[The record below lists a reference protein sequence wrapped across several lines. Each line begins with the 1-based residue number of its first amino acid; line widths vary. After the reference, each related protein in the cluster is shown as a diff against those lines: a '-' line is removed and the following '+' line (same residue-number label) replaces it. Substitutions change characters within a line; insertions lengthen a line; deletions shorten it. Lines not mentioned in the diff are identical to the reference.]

1 MRAFNSIL
9 TYQIYRLCCIS
20 PVIAAKLVEGCEIT
34 VGMQDSKKKGEWPY
48 AGTIDALKGMGAKC
62 VERDVNQTHVD
73 TNRKIV
79 STPAFMKT
87 AAFHEVYDGIGK
99 MVEEVLKLA

>member
-1 MRAFNSIL
+1 MS
-9 TYQIYRLCCIS
+9 RLCCIS

-34 VGMQDSKKKGEWPY
+34 VGMHDSKKKGEWPY
-48 AGTIDALKGMGAKC
+48 AGTIDALRGMGAKC
-62 VERDVNQTHVD
+62 FERDVGQTHVD
-73 TNRKIV
+73 QKRKIV